1 MKVLLLA
8 PKDSPTYL
16 NALYAALRVQVGT
29 CDLYALDAKQS
40 ANLDDFFRHFV
51 RLPHYDRIVL
61 MYDGDYIYQQ
71 GRFLRTLPSL
81 AMLRPEFEP
90 PETRRKMKSNFH
102 AMPWLRWI
110 GSDVSVAQEYST
122 QGHDVF
128 WIPQIYDPEHFYA
141 RNKAREL
148 PACHIYDGRGDTAP
162 LLQKALSGKIELN
175 VLSRNREAL
184 WKDMSS
190 GTVGRE
196 DLFIFIPENG
206 HYDPTPMI
214 WAMACGAVALTPD
227 PGNDIRM
234 IYRWRNLHDTIFF
247 NKKDALLPIIE
258 KILTNP
264 HRLTS
269 LAQHAL
275 ARVKI
280 FQPQSIGQRVG
291 EFLET
296 QVRNPAD
303 YPKRQ
308 RIFGFEI

>member
-29 CDLYALDAKQS
+29 CDLYALDGKQS

-61 MYDGDYIYQQ
+61 MYDGDFIYQQ
-71 GRFLRTLPSL
+71 GRFLRTLPNL
-81 AMLRPEFEP
+81 AMLRPEFDP

-110 GSDVSVAQEYST
+110 GSDVDVAQEYSG

-128 WIPQIYDPEHFYA
+128 WIPQIYDPEHFFA
-141 RNKAREL
+141 RAKVREL
-148 PACHIYDGRGDTAP
+148 PACHVYDGGGEVAAQ
-162 LLQKALSGKIELN
+162 LQKALAGKMELN
-175 VLSRNREAL
+175 VLARAREAL
-184 WKDMSS
+184 WTEMSS
-190 GTVGRE
+190 GIVGRE
-196 DLFIFIPENG
+196 DLFVFIPESD

-214 WAMACGAVALTPD
+214 WAMACGAVVLTPD
-227 PGNDIRM
+227 PGNEIRM

-247 NKKDALLPIIE
+247 NKKDALIPIID
-258 KILTNP
+258 KILLNP
-264 HRLTS
+264 HRLAS

-280 FQPQSIGQRVG
+280 FQPQSIGQRIG

>member
-16 NALYAALRVQVGT
+16 NTLYASLRVQVGT

-40 ANLDDFFRHFV
+40 ANLEDFFRHFV

-61 MYDGDYIYQQ
+61 MYDGDFIYQQ
-71 GRFLRTLPSL
+71 GRFLRNLPSL
-81 AMLRPEFEP
+81 AMLRPEYDP
-90 PETRRKMKSNFH
+90 PETRRKMRSNFH

-110 GSDVSVAQEYST
+110 GSDPAVAQEYSAL
-122 QGHDVF
+122 GHDVF

-141 RNKAREL
+141 REKSGEL
-148 PACHIYDGRGDTAP
+148 PVCHLYDGSDEMTTQ
-162 LLQKALSGKIELN
+162 L
-175 VLSRNREAL
+175 REAL
-184 WKDMSS
+184 ENKVTLNLLSRDREELWQVMSS
-190 GTVGRE
+190 GTIGRE
-196 DLFIFIPENG
+196 DLFIFIPENS

-227 PGNDIRM
+227 PGNNIRM
-234 IYRWRNLHDTIFF
+234 MYRWRNLHDTIFF
-247 NKKDALLPIIE
+247 KEKDLLLPIIE

-264 HRLTS
+264 HRLAS
-269 LAQHAL
+269 LTQHAL
-275 ARVKI
+275 ARVKN

>member
-29 CDLYALDAKQS
+29 CDLYALDGKQS
-40 ANLDDFFRHFV
+40 ANLEDFFRHFV

-61 MYDGDYIYQQ
+61 MYDGDFIYQQ
-71 GRFLRTLPSL
+71 GRFLRTLPNL
-81 AMLRPEFEP
+81 AMLRPEFDP

-110 GSDVSVAQEYST
+110 GSDVDVAQEYSG

-128 WIPQIYDPEHFYA
+128 WIPQIYDPEHFFA
-141 RNKAREL
+141 RAKVREL
-148 PACHIYDGRGDTAP
+148 PACHVYDGGGEVAAQ
-162 LLQKALSGKIELN
+162 LQKALAGKMELN
-175 VLSRNREAL
+175 VLARAREAL
-184 WKDMSS
+184 WTEMSS
-190 GTVGRE
+190 GIVGRE
-196 DLFIFIPENG
+196 DLFVFIPETG
-206 HYDPTPMI
+206 RYDPTPMI
-214 WAMACGAVALTPD
+214 WAMACGAVVLTPD
-227 PGNDIRM
+227 PGNEIRM

-247 NKKDALLPIIE
+247 NKKDALIPIID
-258 KILTNP
+258 KILLNP
-264 HRLTS
+264 HRLAS

-280 FQPQSIGQRVG
+280 FQPQSIGQRIG